1 MMIQYFFVRKFCLI
15 VRVNTCT
22 EKYTNVFLSFCLG
35 PFLMISNAHFVCNF
49 YQFFFSIF
57 PLRVS
62 GNHT

>member
-15 VRVNTCT
+15 VRVNTCS

-35 PFLMISNAHFVCNF
+35 PFFNDKQCTFCL
-49 YQFFFSIF
+49 QFLSIFFSIF